1 VDKGVEVTP
10 ASQRRLIKLLDEQ
23 NLGNLAKIVD

>member
-1 VDKGVEVTP
+1 VAKGVEGTR

-23 NLGNLAKIVD
+23 NLGYLAKIVD

>member
-1 VDKGVEVTP
+1 VVKEVEVTH

-23 NLGNLAKIVD
+23 NLDNLVKIVD